1 MLKNKFLIS
10 HDNEDIVEVISS
22 NGCEIWC
29 DKEPM
34 KEIIPNSTNAAEEK
48 HVPIVT
54 VTGNTVKVDVGS
66 VKHPMED
73 AHSIRWVYIVTNEGC
88 QRKELKSGTDPIV
101 EFALCN
107 NEKVKEVYAYC
118 NLHGLWMIKA

>member
-10 HDNEDIVEVISS
+10 KDKQDIVEVVNS

-29 DKEPM
+29 EKEPM
-34 KEIIPNSTNAAEEK
+34 TEIVPNSTGAAEEK
-48 HVPIVT
+48 HIPKVT
-54 VTGNTVKVDVGS
+54 VEGNKVKVDVGS

-73 AHSIRWVYIVTNEGC
+73 AHSITWVQISTNQGI
-88 QRKELKSGTDPIV
+88 QRKCLKPGTDPVV
-101 EFALCN
+101 EFALCDG
-107 NEKVKEVYAYC
+107 EKLEETYAYC

>member
-10 HDNEDIVEVISS
+10 HDNEDIVQVISS

-34 KEIIPNSTNAAEEK
+34 KEIVPNSTNAAEEK
-48 HVPIVT
+48 HVPKVT

-88 QRKELKSGTDPIV
+88 QRKELKCGTDPVV

-107 NEKVKEVYAYC
+107 NEKLQEVYAYC
-118 NLHGLWMIKA
+118 NLHGLWKINA